1 MAALGV
7 SAGRGWH
14 ELDCH
19 LLDELDD
26 GVFRQRRVRPPLW
39 HGHIS
44 NCRTDFSARASRL
57 SGNADLLAH
66 PILDVPPEDFP
77 QDLSGSTN
85 RTLVRKRLTNTPVRQ
100 AGSVLKCPDDRKNR
114 VVSTQ
119 ATYPCGSSAVG
130 GRVCEQRYAAERVL
144 PESRFELQ
152 HTGSPSKETALEEK
166 AYANFFGWWLG
177 AGGVGDQEI
186 ADAAGTELW
195 AGRGPAG
202 RPRRL
207 ATSARS
213 ARVSAT
219 PSLSPI
225 SL

>member
-1 MAALGV
+1 VQLNSV
-7 SAGRGWH
+7 
-14 ELDCH
+14 D
-19 LLDELDD
+19 
-26 GVFRQRRVRPPLW
+26 
-39 HGHIS
+39 S
-44 NCRTDFSARASRL
+44 NA
-57 SGNADLLAH
+57 LLAATTTGGK
-66 PILDVPPEDFP
+66 VVF
-77 QDLSGSTN
+77 N
-85 RTLVRKRLTNTPVRQ
+85 FTLTVNSVIPKNSVIACEAHIDINGKRLTNTPVRM

-114 VVSTQ
+114 VVSAQ